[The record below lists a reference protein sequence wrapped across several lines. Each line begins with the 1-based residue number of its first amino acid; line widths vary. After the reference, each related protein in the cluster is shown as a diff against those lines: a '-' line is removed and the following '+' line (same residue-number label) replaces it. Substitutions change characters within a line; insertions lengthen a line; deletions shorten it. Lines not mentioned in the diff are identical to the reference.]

1 MYIYKYGGY
10 RMKLSVVIPCYNEEE
25 TVQPLFDELC
35 EVFDSRNIEFDVV
48 FVNDGSS
55 DSTAKKIERIA
66 ADTDRRVKAVF
77 FSRNFGKESAIY
89 AGLQQADG
97 DYTAIMDG
105 DMQHPPQIVADMV
118 DYLDAN
124 PDIDSV
130 AAVQN
135 QRIEGCVLSFF
146 KRSFYKI
153 INSTA
158 SVEFVSGASDFR
170 VCRRPMIDA
179 ILSIS
184 EYYRFSK
191 GIFSYVGFNTHY
203 MPYIAR
209 ERGGGKTKWSF
220 AKLFRYAID
229 GIIGYTTAP
238 LKFLTVTGT
247 LLSVASF
254 IYLAF
259 IVIKRIIYGDP
270 VAGFATLA
278 SLVLLLGGIQLLGL
292 GIIGEYVG
300 RNYVET
306 KRRPIYIAKKIIDN
320 SKKKD
325 NDVNEQ

>member
-1 MYIYKYGGY
+1 
-10 RMKLSVVIPCYNEEE
+10 MKLSVIIPCYNEEE
-25 TVQPLFDELC
+25 TVVPLFSEMCD
-35 EVFDSRNIEFDVV
+35 VFSSRGIEFNAV
-48 FVNDGSS
+48 FVDDGSNDATAQQLSKIASQS
-55 DSTAKKIERIA
+55 DRQ
-66 ADTDRRVKAVF
+66 VKVVYL
-77 FSRNFGKESAIY
+77 SRNFGKEAAIY

-97 DYTAIMDG
+97 EYTAIMDG
-105 DMQHPPQIVADMV
+105 DMQHPPAVTADMI
-118 DYLDAN
+118 DYLESH
-124 PDIDSV
+124 PDTDCV

-153 INSTA
+153 INRAA

-170 VCRRPMIDA
+170 VLRRPMVEA

-220 AKLFRYAID
+220 GKLFRYALD

-238 LKFLTVTGT
+238 LKFLTLIGT
-247 LLSVASF
+247 LMSIASF
-254 IYLAF
+254 IYLIF
-259 IVIKRIIYGDP
+259 IVIKRLVFGDS

-278 SLVLLLGGIQLLGL
+278 SLILLLGGIQLLGL
-292 GIIGEYVG
+292 GIIGEYIG

-306 KRRPIYIAKKIIDN
+306 KKRPIYIAKKITDN
-320 SKKKD
+320 KQNQ
-325 NDVNEQ
+325 NDPE

>member
-1 MYIYKYGGY
+1 
-10 RMKLSVVIPCYNEEE
+10 MKLSVIIPCYNEDE
-25 TVQPLFDELC
+25 TVAPLFSEMC
-35 EVFDSRNIEFDVV
+35 EVFSSRGIEFNAV
-48 FVNDGSS
+48 FVDDGSK
-55 DSTAKKIERIA
+55 DSTAQKLSEIA
-66 ADTDRRVKAVF
+66 SKSDHQVKVVY
-77 FSRNFGKESAIY
+77 FSRNFGKEAAIY

-97 DYTAIMDG
+97 EYTAIMDG
-105 DMQHPPQIVADMV
+105 DMQHPPAVVADMV
-118 DYLDAN
+118 DYLDSH
-124 PDIDSV
+124 PDTDCV
-130 AAVQN
+130 TAVQN

-153 INSTA
+153 INRAA

-170 VCRRPMIDA
+170 VFRRAMVDA

-220 AKLFRYAID
+220 GKLFRYAMD

-238 LKFLTVTGT
+238 LKFLSLVGT
-247 LLSVASF
+247 LMSIASF
-254 IYLAF
+254 IYLIF
-259 IVIKRIIYGDP
+259 IVIKRLAFGDS

-278 SLVLLLGGIQLLGL
+278 SLILLLGGIQLLGL

-306 KRRPIYIAKKIIDN
+306 KKRPIYIARKITDN
-320 SKKKD
+320 KQEEK
-325 NDVNEQ
+325 NRE